1 MSEKIILDL
10 SLFNSTVKVWLEC
23 IVLLKYLLSFEI
35 YYCVSDKSIIDV
47 YIFRENIN
55 GNNDIRLIDL

>member
-35 YYCVSDKSIIDV
+35 YYCVCDKSIIDV